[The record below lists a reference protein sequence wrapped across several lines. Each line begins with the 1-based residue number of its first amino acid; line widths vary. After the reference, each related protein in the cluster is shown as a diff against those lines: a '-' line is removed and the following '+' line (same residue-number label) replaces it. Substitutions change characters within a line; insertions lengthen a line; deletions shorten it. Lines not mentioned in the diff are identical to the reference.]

1 MRPHCWRYRA
11 LQYPRR
17 NLSASAL
24 AVPHNAA
31 YVQFYAAETL
41 GFYKEAGVKAEL
53 TLYRGGAAS
62 QEALSAGAADIIT
75 YFGAGVALAISKGA
89 KEKIV
94 SAIDPTPHGWQF
106 LVLANSPIKS
116 IKDLDGKKIGVA
128 TKAGTADMF
137 ALWVAD
143 KAGVK
148 VQTIPVG
155 GGGMVPALRA
165 GQVDAIAMFPGLS
178 LQLVATGEAR
188 SLMDLGKEME
198 PTLPDVIVASQE
210 MMDKRPQIVR
220 GTLAAIYKAVG
231 APAQQPGV
239 GAEYLKDF
247 TEEKDDKVNVLT
259 YEQVVVPLSQDGMV
273 KTGVDL
279 ELRQHRGE
287 GLGPRRTC
295 ARSSPKT
302 STPTHSCPVHRADVP
317 AGSTVTGWLI
327 RLGPLLLVAALAA
340 LWEAASRSGF
350 ADPRL
355 SAAPVR
361 GAAACSPGCC
371 RTRASA
377 AISASRSRRSPSR
390 SPSSDRSGSRVGFF
404 LGESLAAYRMF
415 APALHLLLSIP
426 KSIFLPVFIFA
437 VRHRLPAEG
446 HLRRHARASSS
457 SSQRDRGRAFGARRA
472 GHWRRAPSAPRRRR
486 SICGSICRRWSR

>member
-1 MRPHCWRYRA
+1 MRRLNILQAGVAAA
-11 LQYPRR
+11 LLT
-17 NLSASAL
+17 LSGAAATAQELVRIGL

-41 GFYKEAGVKAEL
+41 GFYKEAGVKPEL

-75 YFGAGVALAISKGA
+75 YFGAGVALAVSKGA

-94 SAIDPTPHGWQF
+94 AAIDPTPHGWQF

-143 KAGVK
+143 KAGAK

-178 LQLVATGEAR
+178 LQLIATGEAR

-220 GTLAAIYKAVG
+220 GTLAAIYKAVVHLRNNREW
-231 APAQQPGV
+231 ALK
-239 GAEYLKDF
+239 YLKDF

-259 YEQVVVPLSQDGMV
+259 YEQVVVPLSQDGVV
-273 KTGVDL
+273 KPEWISNSINIAAKVWGIEDL
-279 ELRQHRGE
+279 RKVKPEDIY
-287 GLGPRRTC
+287 TN
-295 ARSSPKT
+295 A
-302 STPTHSCPVHRADVP
+302 
-317 AGSTVTGWLI
+317 
-327 RLGPLLLVAALAA
+327 
-340 LWEAASRSGF
+340 
-350 ADPRL
+350 
-355 SAAPVR
+355 
-361 GAAACSPGCC
+361 
-371 RTRASA
+371 
-377 AISASRSRRSPSR
+377 
-390 SPSSDRSGSRVGFF
+390 
-404 LGESLAAYRMF
+404 
-415 APALHLLLSIP
+415 
-426 KSIFLPVFIFA
+426 FLP
-437 VRHRLPAEG
+437 G
-446 HLRRHARASSS
+446 
-457 SSQRDRGRAFGARRA
+457 
-472 GHWRRAPSAPRRRR
+472 APR
-486 SICGSICRRWSR
+486 